1 MPNRETWVLVADG
14 ARARLFRADRK
25 ARRLALLREE
35 ESVAARSKTS
45 ELMSDQPGRA
55 FDASGVGQRSAME
68 APTDPKRLEKERFAQ
83 HLAAILA
90 EAEGGGRFHSL
101 VIAAAP
107 QSLGD
112 LRGHLSAAVSGRI
125 EHELAKDLT
134 WVSAHELEKHL
145 APVLWPLA

>member
-25 ARRLALLREE
+25 ARRLELLREE

-45 ELMSDQPGRA
+45 ELMTDQPGRA
-55 FDASGVGQRSAME
+55 FDSSGVGQRSAME
-68 APTDPKRLEKERFAQ
+68 PPSDPKRLEKERFAQ
-83 HLAAILA
+83 QLA
-90 EAEGGGRFHSL
+90 ELLGAAEGAGRFQCL
-101 VIAAAP
+101 VVAAAP
-107 QSLGD
+107 QTLGD
-112 LRGHLSAAVSGRI
+112 LRARLSPAVAGRI

-134 WVSAHELEKHL
+134 WVAPHELEKHL